1 MVDYKIDNHPHADL
15 FCMVHEIDEFA
26 EGAVLGM
33 DAVIIAYV
41 VAVAVVRRWIERLEP
56 HTGNT
61 QAG

>member
-1 MVDYKIDNHPHADL
+1 MVDYEIDDHPYADL
-15 FCMVHEIDEFA
+15 FRMVHEIDELA

-41 VAVAVVRRWIERLEP
+41 VAVVAVRRWIERLEP
-56 HTGNT
+56 YTGNA